1 MVSDGKPAPHLVAIL
16 VGSDPASETY
26 VASKE
31 KACAEIGFKSSIF
44 RFTSFITEKELL
56 DKITEI
62 NNDPQYHGL
71 IVQMPLPKHIN
82 ERNVIE
88 TISPKKDVDGFHS
101 VNAGRMVQGLP
112 AYVPATPLG
121 VIKLLEKY
129 KIETSGKHCVVLG
142 RSTIVGSQS
151 HCLDNHS

>member
-1 MVSDGKPAPHLVAIL
+1 MELIDGKRVAQDIRNELVKEVQQMVADGKPAPHLVAIL
-16 VGSDPASETY
+16 VGNDPASETY

-31 KACAEIGFKSSIF
+31 KACEEIGFKSSIF
-44 RFTSFITEKELL
+44 RFTSFITERELL

-82 ERNVIE
+82 ERTVIE
-88 TISPKKDVDGFHS
+88 TISPSKDVDGFHS

-121 VIKLLEKY
+121 AKGCQFSV
-129 KIETSGKHCVVLG
+129 
-142 RSTIVGSQS
+142 ST
-151 HCLDNHS
+151 